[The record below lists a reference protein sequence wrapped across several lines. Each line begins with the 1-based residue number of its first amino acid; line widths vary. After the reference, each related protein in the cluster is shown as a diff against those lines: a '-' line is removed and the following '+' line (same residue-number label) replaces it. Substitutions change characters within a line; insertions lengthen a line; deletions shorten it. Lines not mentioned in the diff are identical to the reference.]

1 MSLCKYKGIFG
12 NPNEGLHKYR
22 MFNVAIFDVI
32 STIIVGII
40 IYQFII
46 INIFKMQNTIKLWM
60 VLAILF
66 ISGIF
71 AHIVFCVRTTID
83 KLLFNE

>member
-71 AHIVFCVRTTID
+71 AHRVFCVRTTID